1 MCKKIFYAVLFGLS
15 IVFFSCSSRP
25 DGVLSEKEMEAVMLD
40 LYLLEGDASVKS
52 ISLTNEQKAPYYNA
66 VLAKHGV
73 TAAQVDSSL
82 AFYFRKRET
91 MEIMHKRVLDKL
103 EKMLPEKE
111 ETKE

>member
-1 MCKKIFYAVLFGLS
+1 MYKKIFYTVLFGLS
-15 IVFFSCSSRP
+15 VVLFACSSRP

-40 LYLLEGDASVKS
+40 LYLVDGDASVKS

-82 AFYFRKRET
+82 AYYFRKRET
-91 MEIMHKRVLDKL
+91 MEIIHKHVLDKL

-111 ETKE
+111 ATDE